1 MIDYKSQI
9 SVSFKVTIAGATV
22 KPIVFTVLYLNFLM
36 LLNLCIYY
44 AFSVVVE
51 HFN

>member
-22 KPIVFTVLYLNFLM
+22 KPIVFYSIVFEL
-36 LLNLCIYY
+36 
-44 AFSVVVE
+44 
-51 HFN
+51 FNVT